1 MGVVRRQS
9 LKHSVV
15 NLVGLGIGGLSVFL
29 LYPHV
34 RPQYGLMQILLQVG
48 MIGLPLFTMGANTV
62 VFRFFPL
69 FKDKSSGHHGFLPLL
84 MGMCIAGSALT
95 WLVIGLFWQQFSPW
109 LKLNAPEVSAHLWMA
124 APLSF
129 FYVCSVILS
138 QYSANFNR
146 IVVPTLLLDFSQKI
160 ILPVLLLAV
169 WFGWISLDIALWGLL
184 CHTIIVFVSLNLYL
198 RWLGEWHWKPDF
210 GFITPEL
217 RRDMLRF
224 IGFGA
229 FGGFALMMAAK
240 SDILVVGTM
249 SSLDNTGIYA
259 IVAYLAAVIDIPT
272 KGLYGASIALVS
284 KHLAEDN
291 RVELGNLYRKV
302 SINLLV
308 AGLLIF
314 GVIWVSVDSIFDI
327 IPKGDSMRSGK
338 YVLLFIGLSR
348 IVEMGTGLNNYLVYY
363 SKYYIYSVVSLG
375 LLAFGNVAL
384 SIYLIPIMGIT
395 GAAVATLCS
404 ITGYNLVSLGL
415 VQYLFGLQPFS
426 RRTLYAVLL
435 ALLSYGLAAFI
446 PGTGYSMLD
455 LLMRSGVY
463 GLVFSA
469 GILVFKVS
477 PDLNDTV
484 RVGLKK
490 IGR

>member
-15 NLVGLGIGGLSVFL
+15 NLVGLGIGGLSVLF

-48 MIGLPLFTMGANTV
+48 MIGLPLFTMGGNTV
-62 VFRFFPL
+62 VFRFFPY
-69 FKDKSSGHHGFLPLL
+69 FKDKNSGHHGFLPLL
-84 MGMCIAGSALT
+84 IGMCIAGSALT

-124 APLSF
+124 VPLSF

-160 ILPVLLLAV
+160 VLPVLLLAV
-169 WFGWISLDIALWGLL
+169 WVGWISLDLALWGLL
-184 CHTIIVFVSLNLYL
+184 CHMAIVFTSLSLYL
-198 RWLGEWHWKPDF
+198 RWLGEWHWKFDP
-210 GFITPEL
+210 GFITPAL
-217 RRDMLRF
+217 RSDMLRF

-229 FGGFALMMAAK
+229 FGGFALLMAAK
-240 SDILVVGTM
+240 SDILVVGAM

-291 RVELGNLYRKV
+291 RVELGSLYRKV

-314 GVIWVSVDSIFDI
+314 GAIWVSVDAIFDI

-338 YVLLFIGLSR
+338 YVLLLIGLSR

-363 SKYYIYSVVSLG
+363 SKYYIYSIISLG

-435 ALLSYGLAAFI
+435 ALLIFGLAAFI
-446 PGTGYSMLD
+446 PGTGYSILD
-455 LLMRSGVY
+455 LFLRSGVY
-463 GLVFSA
+463 MLVFSA
-469 GILVFKVS
+469 AILLFKVS

-484 RVGLKK
+484 RVGLRK